1 MSRFKPIELAA
12 IDSATNE
19 LIEAAEDL
27 MGFRPNDALTMARV
41 PGLVQGVS
49 ALINAVYRPGKVDSG
64 LKRLIG
70 FVCSSV
76 NECQYCMAHVA
87 SSAQDNGITPE
98 KLIAL
103 EEYETNN
110 FFTDR
115 ERSALHIGRYGSQS
129 PSDVDDNMF
138 AEFMKHFDEVERLE
152 ILAVVSLFG
161 FLNRWNS
168 IAMTEIEPEPRNAFE
183 NLEAV

>member
-27 MGFRPNDALTMARV
+27 MGFKPNDALTMARV

-87 SSAQDNGITPE
+87 SSAQDNGITPA

-129 PSDVDDNMF
+129 PSDVDDNLF

-168 IAMTEIEPEPRNAFE
+168 IAMTEIEPKPRNAFE
-183 NLEAV
+183 NLEAD